1 MLAGRYLLICLCI
14 VLSPVI
20 ILTKPCHEVFR
31 VMVLKLGSRH
41 EWVRKSELRAMSVQC
56 ERVGGVNLS
65 QGVCDL
71 AVPQPVVEAAKAA
84 IDRGDNSYSRHD
96 GTRQLREALAEKY
109 RRSAGL
115 DVDPE
120 TNIVVSAGATGA
132 LYCACLA
139 LLEPGDEVLLFE
151 PFYSYHQSTLVA
163 TQAVPVFVPT
173 KAPDWTFSMDDLE
186 KAVTARTRAIIVN
199 TPSNPSGKV
208 WSREEME
215 RVAAFCERHDLFVFT
230 DEIYEHFI
238 FDGGEHVSAASLPG
252 MWERTITISGLSK
265 TFSITGWR
273 IGYAIC
279 HEQWAKAIGNF
290 SDLVYVCAPTPLQ
303 IGAAAGIVEL
313 GDAYFRN
320 LADKYRQKRE
330 ILCNGLID
338 AGLTPCVPQGAYYVL
353 ADVSMLPG
361 EDSRAR
367 AMYLLE
373 KTGVASVPGRE
384 FFKGEEGETIVRFC
398 FAKEDDVLE
407 DACRRLQ
414 ALKTSEARAAG

>member
-1 MLAGRYLLICLCI
+1 MALR
-14 VLSPVI
+14 LS
-20 ILTKPCHEVFR
+20 
-31 VMVLKLGSRH
+31 SRH
-41 EWVRKSELRAMSVQC
+41 EWVRKSELRAMSVEC

-71 AVPQPVVEAAKAA
+71 AVPEPVVRSAKAA
-84 IDRGDNSYSRHD
+84 IDAGDNSYSRHD
-96 GTRQLREALAEKY
+96 GTRQLREALAGKY
-109 RRSAGL
+109 RRNYGL

-151 PFYSYHQSTLVA
+151 PYYSYHESTIVA
-163 TQAVPVFVPT
+163 TQAVPVFIST
-173 KAPDWTFSMDDLE
+173 RAPDWSFAIEDLE
-186 KAVTARTRAIIVN
+186 NAVSDRTRAIILN

-208 WSREEME
+208 WTREEIE

-230 DEIYEHFI
+230 DEIYEHFV
-238 FDGGEHVSAASLPG
+238 FDGGEHISAATLPG

-279 HEQWAKAIGNF
+279 DEKWAKAIGNF

-303 IGAAAGIVEL
+303 VGAAAGIVEL
-313 GDAYFRN
+313 DDAFFAN
-320 LADKYRQKRE
+320 LAGKYRRKRE

-338 AGLTPCVPQGAYYVL
+338 AGLEPCIPQGAYYVL
-353 ADVSMLPG
+353 ADVSSLPG
-361 EDSRAR
+361 EDSKAR
-367 AMYLLE
+367 ALYLLD
-373 KTGVASVPGRE
+373 KTGVASVPGQE
-384 FFKGEEGETIVRFC
+384 FFKSEEGETIVRFC
-398 FAKEDDVLE
+398 FAKEDEVLE
-407 DACRRLQ
+407 DACRRLA
-414 ALKTSEARAAG
+414 ALKSGPAQAAG

>member
-1 MLAGRYLLICLCI
+1 
-14 VLSPVI
+14 
-20 ILTKPCHEVFR
+20 
-31 VMVLKLGSRH
+31 
-41 EWVRKSELRAMSVQC
+41 MSVEC

-71 AVPQPVVEAAKAA
+71 AVPQPVVDAAKAA
-84 IDRGDNSYSRHD
+84 IDQGENSYSRHD
-96 GTRQLREALAEKY
+96 GTRQLRDALAGRY
-109 RRSAGL
+109 QRLYGL
-115 DVDPE
+115 DVDAE

-132 LYCACLA
+132 LYCSCLA

-151 PFYSYHQSTLVA
+151 PYYSYHESTIVA

-173 KAPDWTFSMDDLE
+173 KAPDWSFSMDELE
-186 KAVTARTRAIIVN
+186 NAVTGRTRAIIVN

-208 WSREEME
+208 WSRAELEL
-215 RVAAFCERHDLFVFT
+215 VAEFSKRHDLFVFT

-238 FDGGEHVSAASLPG
+238 FDSGEHISAASLPD

-279 HEQWAKAIGNF
+279 DEKWSKAIGNF

-303 IGAAAGIVEL
+303 LGAAAGIAEL
-313 GDAYFRN
+313 DDAFFEN
-320 LADKYRQKRE
+320 LADKYRRKRE
-330 ILCNGLID
+330 ILCNGLIG
-338 AGLTPCVPQGAYYVL
+338 AGLTPCIPQGAYYVL
-353 ADVSMLPG
+353 ADVSSLPG
-361 EDSRAR
+361 ADSKERAHF
-367 AMYLLE
+367 LLE
-373 KTGVASVPGRE
+373 RTGVASVPGEE

-407 DACRRLQ
+407 DACRRLA
-414 ALKTSEARAAG
+414 ALKGLAA

>member
-1 MLAGRYLLICLCI
+1 MSLT
-14 VLSPVI
+14 LS
-20 ILTKPCHEVFR
+20 
-31 VMVLKLGSRH
+31 SRH
-41 EWVRKSELRAMSVQC
+41 EWVRKSELRAMSVEC

-71 AVPQPVVEAAKAA
+71 AVPEPVVAAARAA
-84 IDRGDNSYSRHD
+84 IDAGDNSYSRHD
-96 GTRQLREALAEKY
+96 GTRQLREALADKY
-109 RRSAGL
+109 ERNYGL
-115 DVDPE
+115 SVDPE

-151 PFYSYHQSTLVA
+151 PYYSYHESTIAA
-163 TQAVPVFVPT
+163 TQGVPVFVPT
-173 KAPDWTFSMDDLE
+173 HAPDWSFSMDDLE
-186 KAVTARTRAIIVN
+186 KAVTSRTRAIIVN

-215 RVAAFCERHDLFVFT
+215 NIAAFSARHDLFVFT

-238 FDGGEHVSAASLPG
+238 FDGGEHISAATLPD

-279 HEQWAKAIGNF
+279 DEKWAKAIGNF

-303 IGAAAGIVEL
+303 LGAAAGIVEL
-313 GDAYFRN
+313 EDAYFKN
-320 LADKYRQKRE
+320 LSDKYRKKRE
-330 ILCNGLID
+330 ILCSGLSD

-353 ADVSMLPG
+353 ADVSSLPG
-361 EDSRAR
+361 ADSKERALH
-367 AMYLLE
+367 LLE
-373 KTGVASVPGRE
+373 KTGVASVPGQE
-384 FFKGEEGETIVRFC
+384 FFKGDAGDSIVRFC

-407 DACRRLQ
+407 DACNRLQ
-414 ALKTSEARAAG
+414 ALKSTPAQAAG

>member
-1 MLAGRYLLICLCI
+1 MA
-14 VLSPVI
+14 
-20 ILTKPCHEVFR
+20 
-31 VMVLKLGSRH
+31 LKLSSRH
-41 EWVRKSELRAMSVQC
+41 EWVRKSELRAMSVEC

-84 IDRGDNSYSRHD
+84 IDKGDNSYSRHD
-96 GTRQLREALAEKY
+96 GTRQLREALAAKY
-109 RRSAGL
+109 GRIYGL

-132 LYCACLA
+132 LYCSCLA

-151 PFYSYHQSTLVA
+151 PYYSYHESTIVA
-163 TQAVPVFVPT
+163 TQAVPVFVKT
-173 KAPDWTFSMDDLE
+173 KAPDWSFSMEDLE
-186 KAVTARTRAIIVN
+186 NAVTERTRALILN
-199 TPSNPSGKV
+199 TPANPSGKV
-208 WSREEME
+208 WSRTEME
-215 RVAAFCERHDLFVFT
+215 LVADFCERHDLFVFT

-238 FDGGEHVSAASLPG
+238 FDGGEHISAATLPG
-252 MWERTITISGLSK
+252 MRERTITISGLSK

-279 HEQWAKAIGNF
+279 DAQWAKAIGNF
-290 SDLVYVCAPTPLQ
+290 NDLIYVCAPTPLQ
-303 IGAAAGIVEL
+303 MGAAAGIVEL
-313 GDAYFRN
+313 DDAFFRA
-320 LADKYRQKRE
+320 LSDKYRGKRE
-330 ILCNGLID
+330 ILCNGLVD

-353 ADVSMLPG
+353 ADVSSLPG
-361 EDSRAR
+361 NDSKERAL
-367 AMYLLE
+367 YLLE
-373 KTGVASVPGRE
+373 KTGVASVPGQE

-414 ALKTSEARAAG
+414 ALKSAKAQATG